1 MKRLNSLTSNIPNIG
16 FLQYS
21 GSNSGSFSTGYTSSG
36 NGLNVG
42 VQYGNQNGYSSSS
55 SSSLSSSSSSSS
67 SSSYSS
73 QQSTSVRGQSSGSGY
88 SSSSSYG
95 VSYYSGL
102 PSISQLEKYIAGGDI
117 VEILQAIQL
126 VVDSKIKCDAKASY
140 LSDFLGR
147 ICAGI
152 EIKKFKLNELKLIVS
167 TAVTQISKLTA
178 QIQTIKT
185 QKESLHLSELQYQLD
200 NLIKQLKAA
209 YDEYNN
215 FNSNFSGY

>member
-1 MKRLNSLTSNIPNIG
+1 LKRLNSLTSNIPKIG

-21 GSNSGSFSTGYTSSG
+21 GSKSGSYSSGYTSSG
-36 NGLNVG
+36 SGLNVG
-42 VQYGNQNGYSSSS
+42 IQYGNQNGYSGSPG
-55 SSSLSSSSSSSS
+55 SLSSSGSSG

-73 QQSTSVRGQSSGSGY
+73 QQSTSIKSQSTNSGY
-88 SSSSSYG
+88 SSPSSYG
-95 VSYYSGL
+95 VSYYNGL
-102 PSISQLEKYIAGGDI
+102 PSISQFEKYISAGDI

-167 TAVTQISKLTA
+167 NAITQISKLTA
-178 QIQTIKT
+178 QI
-185 QKESLHLSELQYQLD
+185 
-200 NLIKQLKAA
+200 
-209 YDEYNN
+209 
-215 FNSNFSGY
+215 